1 MVIFVCKI
9 HSRYLS
15 RFFYYLMTASLTLV
29 LAACGGENDK
39 KLNKN
44 QKQLKESVVGGSAIS
59 NLRIDYFKLSNGVD
73 ISDKVNV
80 EKEYFQIEKVDNTSG
95 ERCPEIEYNRHV
107 IKLKDSQ
114 DNVNLYGD
122 CAYRIDSINL
132 MRNSRIEVN
141 VITYNAYEHSIDGL
155 TLAPISLVSIVGQ
168 PLDIV
173 IRNYISSSLLPED
186 YELDTVFLIGQ
197 GELTI
202 NKENQSIVFNSN
214 DIGPNRIVFEYKNNS
229 GEEIKGSIDVT
240 VQASKNNTAPKL
252 SRSSHVVYLGEKATI
267 DLSSYIEDDK
277 KLSVNIFDVK
287 GFETASIEYAG
298 MSITVEYSNYGK
310 YYLGV
315 FVKDEDG
322 IISSGIVAIEVMDRL
337 SLVDVF
343 PSGVTSSINQS
354 VASSDYIITFF

>member
-39 KLNKN
+39 KLN

-107 IKLKDSQ
+107 IKLKDNQ

-141 VITYNAYEHSIDGL
+141 VITYNAYEHSVDGL

-229 GEEIKGSIDVT
+229 GEEIKGAIDVT

-287 GFETASIEYAG
+287 GFETASIEYSG
-298 MSITVEYSNYGK
+298 LSITVEYSNYGK

-322 IISSGIVAIEVMDRL
+322 IISSGIAAIEVMDRL

-343 PSGVTSSINQS
+343 PSGVISSINQS